1 MKRGSRIDSFCV
13 RFCIFLFLWTLVA
26 LTSEVAGQVR
36 NSGFKYRQITI
47 ADGLP
52 SDEVQKVHQ
61 DRDGFLWFA
70 TRYGLCRFD
79 GYQMTVCKSDLH
91 HPDILTSNDILCLAD
106 DADGFLWIGTREGLN
121 RVDRHTGEMRQWRS
135 PSIPNNLIS
144 CLLVTRKNEVWIG
157 TDSGLCRYVPE
168 EDSIQ
173 VYDEELTGGVLGK
186 WAVKALYE
194 DEEGDLW
201 IGTWSSGLFRY
212 SSLSGEFFAYPQLN
226 ERNSAHVIY
235 QDTRGNIWVAGWD
248 SGLTLLHHP
257 KEMDKVAYT
266 RYVHQ
271 RGDDTSLQDDIV
283 YALTEDVH
291 SGSLWIGMRSGLST
305 MDLDEP
311 GRFVNYSPGK
321 NGSSLPCDEINS
333 LLRDRSDNIWMGTLG
348 GGVLMTSTKPF
359 PFIGY
364 KPDLTKD
371 GIHTSEVHTLFAD
384 ADNNLWM
391 GIGTYGLALQ
401 KYRDEEVR
409 FYTHIPEFSDIEV
422 VETVNAI
429 IQRNNGDIWFGT
441 HDGGVLVYRKGEKV
455 RRLKQQDM
463 PSFYSDCITALYEDR
478 KGNCWI
484 GCRGGL
490 GVSLAGGEHHKFE
503 ALAFENGG
511 GSDWYQVLDICE
523 DRDGSIWVATSNCG
537 ILHLVG
543 NVQSPRT
550 LKCYNYSFSNRS
562 LSTNTALCFH
572 IDRFGRLWAG
582 TEGGGLLL
590 YDRRTDAFIEMNRK
604 YDIPGDRVGTIEED
618 ETGALWLGTNVS
630 LIRLQFFP
638 GDETPSV
645 RTYTTSDGL
654 LDNSFSSNAVSS
666 CRRGEELL
674 FSGHSGYNRFS
685 PMELKEEQEVPPFY
699 FTDIRV
705 FNRPFIVLEEEVRAR
720 ISPKLPSFT
729 DKIVLSYLYNNF
741 SIEFAALTYLNPE
754 LNRYA
759 YQLEGFDDDWQ
770 YVDAKHRHAF
780 YNNLESGTY
789 RFRLRATNENG
800 VWSKNVRELKVV
812 ILPPPWQTWWAYLL
826 YVIFGL
832 LVGLLIFRVVRNR
845 IRLVNALRLQELEK
859 SKSEELNHA
868 KLQFFT
874 NVTHELLTP
883 LTIIS
888 ASVDELKTRVP
899 GHEGLYGV
907 ISTNI
912 RRLIRLL
919 QQILEFR
926 KAESG
931 NLKLCVSQ
939 GDIAAFVQ
947 REFESFLPLAKKRD
961 LHFSLTCQPKS
972 IIGFFDSDKLD
983 KIIYNLLSNALK
995 YTPVGKAV
1003 DFTVEVRRG
1012 DAGRRVV
1019 FTVRDEGPGIPQKE
1033 QSRVFERFYTG
1044 SNGRPGMSNG
1054 IGLALSRELAA
1065 LCGGRITLESASGKG
1080 SCFTLELPVEG
1091 EDCQVSAAESGDM
1104 QAEKEPEGVCP
1115 GEEQAGEDRPSV
1127 LLVDDNAELLGLM
1140 AKVLSGRYRVATARD
1155 GQEAL
1160 DFLSAHGVD
1169 LVVSD
1174 VMMPVMDGYA
1184 LCRRVKSQ
1192 VETGHIPVIMLTA
1205 MQGEDDR
1212 VRCYEAG
1219 ADGYLTKP
1227 FGMDVLVAR
1236 IDNLVKAQKARQQ
1249 TFRAEDRVRLE
1260 ELAYPSRET
1269 RFLEDMAGLVRVH
1282 LSEEGFGVEQLAD
1295 GLHMSKATLHRKVK
1309 SMTGL
1314 TPLEFI
1320 RNIKLKY
1327 ACAMLSRPGASV
1339 SAVAYDTGF
1348 SDPKYFTKC
1357 FKEEFGMTPTEYR
1370 QRRQAVSPETSSDGE
1385 ERG

>member
-194 DEEGDLW
+194 DEGGDLW

-364 KPDLTKD
+364 RPDLTKD

-455 RRLKQQDM
+455 RRLRQQDM

-511 GSDWYQVLDICE
+511 GSDWYQVMDICE

-983 KIIYNLLSNALK
+983 KIIYNLLSNAAK
-995 YTPVGKAV
+995 YNREG
-1003 DFTVEVRRG
+1003 
-1012 DAGRRVV
+1012 GRVQVSLSFAIDCPECIRLSVK
-1019 FTVRDEGPGIPQKE
+1019 DDGPGIPKERQKNLF
-1033 QSRVFERFYTG
+1033 RRFYEGDYRKFNTIG
-1044 SNGRPGMSNG
+1044 TG
-1054 IGLALSRELAA
+1054 IGLSLTKDLVELHK
-1065 LCGGRITLESASGKG
+1065 GTITVESEKNQGTE
-1080 SCFTLELPVEG
+1080 FVVILPIARGYFE
-1091 EDCQVSAAESGDM
+1091 
-1104 QAEKEPEGVCP
+1104 
-1115 GEEQAGEDRPSV
+1115 EEQINEELVPEVLPMEEFSTDVPGKDSPAHAYTV
-1127 LLVDDNAELLGLM
+1127 LLVEDNEELLQLM
-1140 AKVLSGRYRVATARD
+1140 KHLLQRAYRVVTARN
-1155 GQEAL
+1155 GQDAVTIVNNEE
-1160 DFLSAHGVD
+1160 VD
-1169 LVVSD
+1169 LIVTD
-1174 VMMPVMDGYA
+1174 VMMPVMDGIE
-1184 LCRRVKSQ
+1184 LCKFVKSKL
-1192 VETGHIPVIMLTA
+1192 EYSHIPIILLTVKNRE
-1205 MQGEDDR
+1205 EDR
-1212 VRCYEAG
+1212 AEAYEVG
-1219 ADGYLTKP
+1219 ADAFISKP
-1227 FGMDVLVAR
+1227 FHASVLRAR
-1236 IDNLVKAQKARQQ
+1236 IRNLLKTRERMMSDFRKQFTFQVKDLEYTDMDKEFVQ
-1249 TFRAEDRVRLE
+1249 RAIDCITRHAADEKFDQLQFADEMGTSKSTLYRKLKSLTGMTTTNFIRNVRLKAACRLLE
-1260 ELAYPSRET
+1260 ERKDTIRISELAY
-1269 RFLEDMAGLVRVH
+1269 
-1282 LSEEGFGVEQLAD
+1282 
-1295 GLHMSKATLHRKVK
+1295 
-1309 SMTGL
+1309 
-1314 TPLEFI
+1314 
-1320 RNIKLKY
+1320 
-1327 ACAMLSRPGASV
+1327 SV
-1339 SAVAYDTGF
+1339 GF
-1348 SDPKYFTKC
+1348 SDPKYFSVC
-1357 FKEEFGMTPTEYR
+1357 FKKEFGVLPTEYLEHVL
-1370 QRRQAVSPETSSDGE
+1370 QKK
-1385 ERG
+1385 